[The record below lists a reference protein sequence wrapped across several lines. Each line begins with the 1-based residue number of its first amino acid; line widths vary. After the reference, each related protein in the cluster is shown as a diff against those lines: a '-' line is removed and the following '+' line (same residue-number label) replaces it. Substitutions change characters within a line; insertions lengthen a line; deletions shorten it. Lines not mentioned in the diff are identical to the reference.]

1 MKQPWCAWHIGF
13 LIYKHV
19 PNQGSF
25 FFFYNFVLQQI
36 WMNNLYRKIRIIYMV
51 RDKLP
56 VQTKQENKS
65 QPNIKLGI
73 QLENT
78 KTKKC
83 SIKQKPKTE
92 TSIWKLTLPG
102 EALHILFL
110 QTTVEQSLQPLTIIW
125 SQIYHHVV
133 SN

>member
-1 MKQPWCAWHIGF
+1 
-13 LIYKHV
+13 
-19 PNQGSF
+19 
-25 FFFYNFVLQQI
+25 
-36 WMNNLYRKIRIIYMV
+36 MV

-92 TSIWKLTLPG
+92 KSTETAIWKLTLPG
-102 EALHILFL
+102 EALHILLL